1 MKLGELIK
9 NHRRENKLTLR
20 DFAQR
25 CGMSHSYI
33 SMLEECKNSK
43 TGEPMTPT
51 LATLKKIANALNMS
65 LNDLM
70 TAADDMP
77 VKIEDNST
85 NLSLESLGI
94 RPITKKR
101 FKVLGE
107 IACGSPI
114 YADEDHESYI
124 DASANIDADFCL
136 VAKGDSMTGARIYDG
151 DVVFIKQQSIVTNG
165 EIAAVIIDDEATLK
179 TWYYYPDKQ
188 KLVLSPANQ
197 SYEPL
202 VYSGPEL
209 DSVTCLGK
217 AVCFMSNL

>member
-1 MKLGELIK
+1 MSYLIEFGKRIKARRQLLKMTQDELAQKSGYTSRSSINKIELGLVDPPQSKIIA
-9 NHRRENKLTLR
+9 L
-20 DFAQR
+20 AQSL
-25 CGMSHSYI
+25 GV
-33 SMLEECKNSK
+33 
-43 TGEPMTPT
+43 TPT
-51 LATLKKIANALNMS
+51 YLLDGKETE
-65 LNDLM
+65 
-70 TAADDMP
+70 P
-77 VKIEDNST
+77 
-85 NLSLESLGI
+85 LSSEHLYSLGV
-94 RPITKKR
+94 RPIIKKR

-114 YADEDHESYI
+114 YANEDHESYI

-151 DVVFIKQQSIVTNG
+151 DVVFIKQQSIVANG

-202 VYSGPEL
+202 VYTGHEL
-209 DSVTCLGK
+209 DSITCLGK
-217 AVCFMSNL
+217 AVCFMSKI